1 MNIEEFIN
9 QLDAG
14 QITDFSPFLEKT
26 YSGHFR
32 AQMVKRGIM
41 VREALEYNEEL
52 PIIEA
57 IRANLMEERYEQWST
72 HNMHRVRKELAKRGY
87 FPEVFTHD
95 KDPYVRSAVF
105 FAYPHLAEE
114 LLTDALTYLR
124 TWENIKFSRQISAE
138 ALKAFLDTPI
148 HPNVDNVYLSY
159 VRRKYEAMTTTPTSL
174 EATMTFEQLFRVNN
188 PLWAK
193 NLTVDEQM
201 RLMRRVRENG
211 REFVVKHL
219 EEYITVPV

>member
-14 QITDFSPFLEKT
+14 QITDFSPFLEKSN
-26 YSGHFR
+26 SGHFR
-32 AQMVKRGIM
+32 AQMVKRGIH
-41 VREALEYNEEL
+41 VHEALAYNEET
-52 PIIEA
+52 PILEA

-72 HNMHRVRKELAKRGY
+72 HNMHRVRKELAKKGY
-87 FPEVFTHD
+87 FPEVFIHD
-95 KDPYVRSAVF
+95 KEPSVRSAVF
-105 FAYPHLAEE
+105 FAHPQFAK
-114 LLTDALTYLR
+114 DALSNTLTYLNV
-124 TWENIKFSRQISAE
+124 WNGIKFSRQISE
-138 ALKAFLDTPI
+138 EVLETFLGLPI
-148 HPNVDNVYLSY
+148 PQSLDNVYLSY

-174 EATMTFEQLFRVNN
+174 GATMTFAQLFRVNN

>member
-1 MNIEEFIN
+1 MTIEEFIN

-32 AQMVKRGIM
+32 AEMVKRGIH
-41 VREALEYNEEL
+41 VHEALEYNEEV

-95 KDPYVRSAVF
+95 KDPYVRSEVF

-188 PLWAK
+188 PLWTK
-193 NLTVDEQM
+193 YPTINEQIHIA
-201 RLMRRVRENG
+201 RQIREHG
-211 REFVVKHL
+211 REFVCEHL
-219 EEYITVPV
+219 DEYITK

>member
-41 VREALEYNEEL
+41 VREALEYNEEV

-72 HNMHRVRKELAKRGY
+72 HNMHRVRKELAKKGY
-87 FPEVFTHD
+87 FPEVFIHD
-95 KDPYVRSAVF
+95 KEPSVRSAVF
-105 FAYPHLAEE
+105 FAHPQFAK
-114 LLTDALTYLR
+114 DALSNTLTYLNV
-124 TWENIKFSRQISAE
+124 WNGIKFSRQISEE
-138 ALKAFLDTPI
+138 ALETFLGLPI
-148 HPNVDNVYLSY
+148 PQSLDNVYLSY
-159 VRRKYEAMTTTPTSL
+159 VRRKYEAMTVTPTLL
-174 EATMTFEQLFRVNN
+174 EATMSFEQLFLANN
-188 PLWAK
+188 PLWTK
-193 NLTVDEQM
+193 ELTVDEQM
-201 RLMRRVRENG
+201 RITRQIREHG
-211 REFVVKHL
+211 RDYVCEHL
-219 EEYITVPV
+219 AEYITIPQ